1 MCESSVYLI
10 DEKGKEKVMDEA
22 LFIEDEGDKLVI
34 RGILGE
40 KEEILGGKIVKM
52 DMNKHE
58 ILISKKW

>member
-10 DEKGKEKVMDEA
+10 DEKGKEKVMDGA

-52 DMNKHE
+52 DMDKHE
-58 ILISKKW
+58 ILISKK

>member
-22 LFIEDEGDKLVI
+22 LFIEDEGDRLVI

-52 DMNKHE
+52 DMDKHE
-58 ILISKKW
+58 ILISKK